1 MGITIRNTKGGRH
14 ANIGYGGFARLR
26 MFVANACSKE
36 YGAIYEKVINSS
48 ILQSLTTDEQ
58 KKAFETEVNNLTKQC
73 LRNKEITPKI
83 VKFLFESDCKGRI
96 SYGSCK
102 DIIAKIKDIPCED
115 NFGYMQQPFY
125 ISDFINLLQEVYD
138 TKGALIWD

>member
-1 MGITIRNTKGGRH
+1 MGITIRNTKGHH
-14 ANIGYGGFARLR
+14 AHIGYGGFARLR

-36 YGAIYEKVINSS
+36 YGAIYEKTYSS
-48 ILQSLTTDEQ
+48 VSTHSLTDEQ
-58 KKAFETEVNNLTKQC
+58 KKAFETEEEDMKKQC
-73 LRNKEITPKI
+73 LKNKEITPKI

-96 SYGSCK
+96 SYGVCK
-102 DIIAKIKDIPCED
+102 DIIAKIKDIPCDD
-115 NFGYMQQPFY
+115 NFGYIMQPFD

>member
-1 MGITIRNTKGGRH
+1 MGITIRNTKGHH
-14 ANIGYGGFARLR
+14 AHIGYGGFARLR

-48 ILQSLTTDEQ
+48 ILQITTDEQ
-58 KKAFETEVNNLTKQC
+58 RKAFETEVNNLTKQC
-73 LRNKEITPKI
+73 LKNKEITPKI

-96 SYGSCK
+96 SYGVCK
-102 DIIAKIKDIPCED
+102 DIIAKIKDIPCDD
-115 NFGYMQQPFY
+115 NFGYIMQPFDLE
-125 ISDFINLLQEVYD
+125 DFVNLLQEVYD

>member
-1 MGITIRNTKGGRH
+1 MGITIRNTKGHH
-14 ANIGYGGFARLR
+14 AHIGYGGFARLR

-48 ILQSLTTDEQ
+48 ISQFTTDEQ
-58 KKAFETEVNNLTKQC
+58 RKAFETEVNNLTKQC
-73 LRNKEITPKI
+73 LKNKEITPKI

-96 SYGSCK
+96 SYGVCK
-102 DIIAKIKDIPCED
+102 DIIAKIKDIPCDD
-115 NFGYMQQPFY
+115 NFGYIMQPFY

-138 TKGALIWD
+138 TKGTLIWD

>member
-1 MGITIRNTKGGRH
+1 MGITIRNTKGHH
-14 ANIGYGGFARLR
+14 AHIGYGGFARLR

-36 YGAIYEKVINSS
+36 YGAIYEKTYSS
-48 ILQSLTTDEQ
+48 VFTHSLTDEQ
-58 KKAFETEVNNLTKQC
+58 KKAFETEENNLIKQC
-73 LRNKEITPKI
+73 LRTKEITPKI

-102 DIIAKIKDIPCED
+102 DIIKKIENISCDD
-115 NFGYMQQPFY
+115 NFGYAMQPFTLQ
-125 ISDFINLLQEVYD
+125 DFINLLQEVYD